1 MKNNLKSIIISMKG
15 LIIGNCSIDN
25 KNGMNQK
32 GGPAI
37 YQLPIFL
44 ALGVEVDLL
53 TSVEGGYIKNI
64 HGFNNIYNLKTDK
77 TTSFKFGKNNRKER
91 RLKLIQKPIN
101 YTFHKIPNAIFE
113 NNYNFVIFS
122 GIAGELEI
130 DFINKLISSIKS
142 ENYILDLQS
151 IVRRIDENGEV
162 KINKIEMED
171 LMKLQKFDIIKGS
184 DMEINLFEIIEK
196 NAGKDFKNKIL
207 IETTNKGVIN
217 YLKNTIKKF
226 NFDIVPENNIIDDTG
241 SGDIFLACF
250 SWMFIRTKNIEHAI
264 NFAHRVSSNL
274 LRVNGVLGI
283 KEADI
288 LIKKILTN

>member
-1 MKNNLKSIIISMKG
+1 MKG
-15 LIIGNCSIDN
+15 LIIGNCSIDD
-25 KNGMNQK
+25 KNGRTQK

-53 TSVEGGYIKNI
+53 TSVDDEYVKNI
-64 HGFNNIYNLKTDK
+64 HGFKNIYNLKTDK
-77 TTSFKFGKNNRKER
+77 TTSFKFGINNRKER

-101 YTFHKIPNAIFE
+101 YIFNKIPNVLFK

-130 DFINKLISSIKS
+130 DFMKRLISYLKS
-142 ENYILDLQS
+142 DYYILDLQS
-151 IVRRIDENGEV
+151 IVRTVAKNGDI
-162 KINKIEMED
+162 KINKLENEI
-171 LMKLQKFDIIKGS
+171 LQKLLEFDIIKGS
-184 DMEINLFEIIEK
+184 DMEINLSEIIEK

-274 LRVNGVLGI
+274 LGVNGVLGI

>member
-1 MKNNLKSIIISMKG
+1 MKG
-15 LIIGNCSIDN
+15 LIIGNCSIDD
-25 KNGMNQK
+25 KNGRTQK

-53 TSVEGGYIKNI
+53 TSVDDEYVKNI
-64 HGFNNIYNLKTDK
+64 HGFKNIFNLKTDK
-77 TTSFKFGKNNRKER
+77 TTSFKFGINNEKER

-101 YTFHKIPNAIFE
+101 YIFNKIPNVIFE

-130 DFINKLISSIKS
+130 YFINKLISYLKS
-142 ENYILDLQS
+142 DYYILDLQS
-151 IVRRIDENGEV
+151 IVRTVAKNGDI
-162 KINKIEMED
+162 KINKLENEI
-171 LMKLQKFDIIKGS
+171 LQNLQEFDIIKGS
-184 DMEINLFEIIEK
+184 DMEMNLSEIIEK
-196 NAGKDFKNKIL
+196 NSGKNFKNKIL

-217 YLKNTIKKF
+217 YLKNTMKKF

-264 NFAHRVSSNL
+264 NFAHRVSSDL

>member
-1 MKNNLKSIIISMKG
+1 MKG
-15 LIIGNCSIDN
+15 LIIGNCSIDD
-25 KNGMNQK
+25 KNGITQK

-53 TSVEGGYIKNI
+53 TSVDDEYVKNI
-64 HGFNNIYNLKTDK
+64 IGFKNIFNLKTDK
-77 TTSFKFGKNNRKER
+77 TTSFKFGINNEKER

-101 YTFHKIPNAIFE
+101 YIFNKIPNVIFE

-130 DFINKLISSIKS
+130 DFINELISYLKS
-142 ENYILDLQS
+142 DYYILDLQS
-151 IVRRIDENGEV
+151 IVRTVAKNGDI
-162 KINKIEMED
+162 KINKLENEI
-171 LMKLQKFDIIKGS
+171 LQNLQEFDIIKGS
-184 DMEINLFEIIEK
+184 DMEMNLSEIIEK
-196 NAGKDFKNKIL
+196 NSGKNFKNKIL

-217 YLKNTIKKF
+217 YLKNTMKKF

-264 NFAHRVSSNL
+264 NFAHRVSSDL

>member
-1 MKNNLKSIIISMKG
+1 MKG
-15 LIIGNCSIDN
+15 LIIGNCSIDD
-25 KNGMNQK
+25 KNGRTQK

-44 ALGVEVDLL
+44 SLGVEVDLL
-53 TSVEGGYIKNI
+53 TSVDDEYVKNI
-64 HGFNNIYNLKTDK
+64 HGFKNIFNLKTDK
-77 TTSFKFGKNNRKER
+77 TTSFKFGINNEKER

-101 YTFHKIPNAIFE
+101 YIFNKIPNVIFE

-130 DFINKLISSIKS
+130 DFINKLISYLKS
-142 ENYILDLQS
+142 DYYILDLQS
-151 IVRRIDENGEV
+151 IVRTVAKNGDI
-162 KINKIEMED
+162 KINKLENEI
-171 LMKLQKFDIIKGS
+171 LQNLQEFDIIKGS
-184 DMEINLFEIIEK
+184 DMEMNLSEIIEK
-196 NAGKDFKNKIL
+196 NSGKNFKNKIL

-217 YLKNTIKKF
+217 YLKNTMKKF
-226 NFDIVPENNIIDDTG
+226 KFDIVPENNIIDDTG

-264 NFAHRVSSNL
+264 NFAHRVSSDL

>member
-1 MKNNLKSIIISMKG
+1 MKG
-15 LIIGNCSIDN
+15 LIIGNCSIDD
-25 KNGMNQK
+25 KNGRTQK

-53 TSVEGGYIKNI
+53 TSVDDEYVKNI
-64 HGFNNIYNLKTDK
+64 HGFKNIFNLKTDK
-77 TTSFKFGKNNRKER
+77 TTSFKFGINNEKER

-101 YTFHKIPNAIFE
+101 YIFNKIPNVIFE

-130 DFINKLISSIKS
+130 DFINKLISYLKS
-142 ENYILDLQS
+142 DYYILDLQS
-151 IVRRIDENGEV
+151 IVRTVAKNGDI
-162 KINKIEMED
+162 KINKLENEI
-171 LMKLQKFDIIKGS
+171 LQNLQEFDIIKGS
-184 DMEINLFEIIEK
+184 DMEMNLSEIIEK
-196 NAGKDFKNKIL
+196 NSGKNFKNKIL

-217 YLKNTIKKF
+217 YLKNTMKKF

-264 NFAHRVSSNL
+264 NFAHRVSSDL

>member
-1 MKNNLKSIIISMKG
+1 MKG
-15 LIIGNCSIDN
+15 LIIGNCSIDD
-25 KNGMNQK
+25 KKGRTQK

-53 TSVEGGYIKNI
+53 TSVDDEYVKNI
-64 HGFNNIYNLKTDK
+64 HGFKNIFNLKTDK
-77 TTSFKFGKNNRKER
+77 TTSFKFGINNEKER

-101 YTFHKIPNAIFE
+101 YIFNKIPNVIFE

-130 DFINKLISSIKS
+130 DFINKLISYLKS
-142 ENYILDLQS
+142 DYYILDLQS
-151 IVRRIDENGEV
+151 IVRTVAKNGDI
-162 KINKIEMED
+162 KINKLENEI
-171 LMKLQKFDIIKGS
+171 LQNLQEFDIIKGS
-184 DMEINLFEIIEK
+184 DMEMNLSEIIEK
-196 NAGKDFKNKIL
+196 NSGKNFKNKIL

-217 YLKNTIKKF
+217 YLKNTMKKF

-264 NFAHRVSSNL
+264 NFAHRVSSDL

>member
-1 MKNNLKSIIISMKG
+1 MKG
-15 LIIGNCSIDN
+15 LIIGNCSIDD
-25 KNGMNQK
+25 KNGITQK

-53 TSVEGGYIKNI
+53 TSVDDEYVKNI
-64 HGFNNIYNLKTDK
+64 NGFKNIFNLKTDK
-77 TTSFKFGKNNRKER
+77 TTSFKFGINNEKER

-101 YTFHKIPNAIFE
+101 YIFEKIPNVIFE

-130 DFINKLISSIKS
+130 DFINKLNSYLKS
-142 ENYILDLQS
+142 DYYILDLQS
-151 IVRRIDENGEV
+151 IVRKVAKNGDI
-162 KINKIEMED
+162 KINKLENEI
-171 LMKLQKFDIIKGS
+171 LQKLQEFDIIKGS
-184 DMEINLFEIIEK
+184 DMEINLSEIIEK
-196 NAGKDFKNKIL
+196 NTGKNFKNKIL
-207 IETTNKGVIN
+207 IETTNKGVVN
-217 YLKNTIKKF
+217 YLKNTMKKF

-264 NFAHRVSSNL
+264 NFAHRVSSDL

>member
-1 MKNNLKSIIISMKG
+1 MKG
-15 LIIGNCSIDN
+15 LIIGNCSIDD
-25 KNGMNQK
+25 KNGITQK

-53 TSVEGGYIKNI
+53 TSVDDEYVKNI
-64 HGFNNIYNLKTDK
+64 HGFKNIFNLKTDK
-77 TTSFKFGKNNRKER
+77 TTSFKFGINNEKER

-101 YTFHKIPNAIFE
+101 YIFNKIPNVIFE

-130 DFINKLISSIKS
+130 YFINKLISYLKS
-142 ENYILDLQS
+142 DYYILDLQS
-151 IVRRIDENGEV
+151 IVRTVAKNGDI
-162 KINKIEMED
+162 KINKLENEI
-171 LMKLQKFDIIKGS
+171 LQNLQEFDIIKGS
-184 DMEINLFEIIEK
+184 DMEMNLSEIIEK
-196 NAGKDFKNKIL
+196 NSGKNFKNKIL

-217 YLKNTIKKF
+217 YLKNTMKKF

-264 NFAHRVSSNL
+264 NFAHRVSSDL

>member
-1 MKNNLKSIIISMKG
+1 
-15 LIIGNCSIDN
+15 
-25 KNGMNQK
+25 K

-53 TSVEGGYIKNI
+53 TSVDDEYVKNI
-64 HGFNNIYNLKTDK
+64 HGFKNIFNLKTDK
-77 TTSFKFGKNNRKER
+77 TTSFKFGINNEKER

-101 YTFHKIPNAIFE
+101 YIFEKIPNVIFE

-130 DFINKLISSIKS
+130 DFINKLISYLKS
-142 ENYILDLQS
+142 DYYILDLQS
-151 IVRRIDENGEV
+151 IVRTVAKNGDI
-162 KINKIEMED
+162 KINKLENEI
-171 LMKLQKFDIIKGS
+171 LQKLQEFDIIKGS
-184 DMEINLFEIIEK
+184 DMEMNLSEIIEK
-196 NAGKDFKNKIL
+196 NSGKNFKNKIL

-217 YLKNTIKKF
+217 YLKNTMKKF

-264 NFAHRVSSNL
+264 NFAHRVSSDL

>member
-1 MKNNLKSIIISMKG
+1 MKG
-15 LIIGNCSIDN
+15 LIIGNCSIDD
-25 KNGMNQK
+25 KNGRTQK

-53 TSVEGGYIKNI
+53 TSVDDEYVKNI
-64 HGFNNIYNLKTDK
+64 HGFKNIFNLKTDK
-77 TTSFKFGKNNRKER
+77 TTSFKFGINNEKER

-101 YTFHKIPNAIFE
+101 YIFNKIPNVIFE

-130 DFINKLISSIKS
+130 DFINKLISYLKS
-142 ENYILDLQS
+142 DYYILDLQS
-151 IVRRIDENGEV
+151 IVRTVAKNGDI
-162 KINKIEMED
+162 KINKLENEI
-171 LMKLQKFDIIKGS
+171 LQNLQEFDIIKGS
-184 DMEINLFEIIEK
+184 DMEINLSEIIEK
-196 NAGKDFKNKIL
+196 NSGKNFKNKIL

-217 YLKNTIKKF
+217 YLKNTMKKF

-264 NFAHRVSSNL
+264 NFAHRVSSDL